1 LIACRSVFEFKQKF
15 ETQTELSKIK
25 DQKSKINKFMNERDI
40 FDEKQEIKKQNY
52 ACTYCGQRDDYD
64 VRWMKRTK
72 KKQFPRHLSEQDRAR
87 FQKSQDYMVRIDD
100 VLMCKNMRCR
110 KRFDIPS
117 SQTVVFI

>member
-1 LIACRSVFEFKQKF
+1 
-15 ETQTELSKIK
+15 
-25 DQKSKINKFMNERDI
+25 MNERDI

-52 ACTYCGQRDDYD
+52 ACTFCGQRDDYD

-72 KKQFPRHLSEQDRAR
+72 KKQPPRHFNEQDRAR
-87 FQKSQDYMVRIDD
+87 FAKSQDYMVRIDD
-100 VLMCKNMRCR
+100 VLMCKNIRCR